1 MKEKEYLFVSWNT
14 FFIIPRQQRSE
25 PSLIWAGFSTY
36 PVEQKKKNEA
46 SSNENIW
53 FEFTVQKT
61 FNFESV
67 VVEKLKRQEKVRVA
81 SALMYSSKSAVSTR
95 DVKTTFWVFVCG
107 YFYKLYI
114 ARTSR
119 KPSVLP
125 RGQFK
130 STLDSVERLP
140 LSKVAVLKRK
150 KYLYCAR
157 ARVNKQHRALGG
169 SESTI
174 IEQKLMKRSGV
185 IYLLHLSHKFWSYF
199 TVPVPKL
206 IIRLITF
213 LQSSPFF
220 PNDRFAAI
228 GQQVMVV

>member
-1 MKEKEYLFVSWNT
+1 MRRGGNCADTFSLLHNHQLELMKEKEYLFVSWNT
-14 FFIIPRQQRSE
+14 FFITPRQQRSE

-36 PVEQKKKNEA
+36 PVEQKTKNEA

-53 FEFTVQKT
+53 FELTVQKT

-81 SALMYSSKSAVSTR
+81 SALMYSSKSSVSTR
-95 DVKTTFWVFVCG
+95 DCKTTFWVFVCG

-130 STLDSVERLP
+130 STLDSVERFAINQSRSIEEKEVP
-140 LSKVAVLKRK
+140 LL
-150 KYLYCAR
+150 R
-157 ARVNKQHRALGG
+157 AR
-169 SESTI
+169 TC
-174 IEQKLMKRSGV
+174 
-185 IYLLHLSHKFWSYF
+185 
-199 TVPVPKL
+199 
-206 IIRLITF
+206 
-213 LQSSPFF
+213 
-220 PNDRFAAI
+220 
-228 GQQVMVV
+228 